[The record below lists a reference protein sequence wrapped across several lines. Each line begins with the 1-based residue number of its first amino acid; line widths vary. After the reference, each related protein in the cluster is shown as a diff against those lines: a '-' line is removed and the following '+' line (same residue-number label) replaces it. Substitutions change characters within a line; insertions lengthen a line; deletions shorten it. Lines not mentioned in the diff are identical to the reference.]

1 MTTQPPLDDE
11 QREDLV
17 AYLDGELD
25 EEASHALEAKLS
37 LDSAIRAEADQ
48 LRRTWE
54 LLDYLPKAEPS
65 PSFTHRTL
73 DRVSAFRPTGAQ
85 PAGPRR
91 HRRAWLLGLGW
102 AAAALLAV
110 SVGYAGVNLVY
121 PPDRTDEELARDLRV
136 IENKRFYDAVDDLDF
151 LRELD
156 NPDLFGDE
164 GGGG

>member
-25 EEASHALEAKLS
+25 EETARALEAKLS
-37 LDSAIRAEADQ
+37 LDPAVRVEADQ

-65 PSFTHRTL
+65 PTFTHRTL
-73 DRVSAFRPTGAQ
+73 DRVSALRPTKSQPVPGA
-85 PAGPRR
+85 RR
-91 HRRAWLLGLGW
+91 RPWLIGLGW
-102 AAAALLAV
+102 AAAVLLAGT
-110 SVGYAGVNLVY
+110 VGYTGVNLVY

-136 IENKRFYDAVDDLDF
+136 IEYKRLYDVVDDFDF

-156 NPDLFGDE
+156 TPDLFGDE
-164 GGGG
+164 GTGG

>member
-1 MTTQPPLDDE
+1 MTNQPPLDDE

-25 EEASHALEAKLS
+25 EEAARALEAKLS
-37 LDSAIRAEADQ
+37 LDPAVRVEADQ

-54 LLDYLPKAEPS
+54 LLDYLPRAEPS

-73 DRVSAFRPTGAQ
+73 DRVSALRPAKSQSVPGAQ
-85 PAGPRR
+85 RR
-91 HRRAWLLGLGW
+91 RPWLIGLGW
-102 AAAALLAV
+102 AAAVLLAGTL
-110 SVGYAGVNLVY
+110 GYAGVNLVY
-121 PPDRTDEELARDLRV
+121 PLDRTDEELARDLRV
-136 IENKRFYDAVDDLDF
+136 IEYKRLYEPVDDLDF